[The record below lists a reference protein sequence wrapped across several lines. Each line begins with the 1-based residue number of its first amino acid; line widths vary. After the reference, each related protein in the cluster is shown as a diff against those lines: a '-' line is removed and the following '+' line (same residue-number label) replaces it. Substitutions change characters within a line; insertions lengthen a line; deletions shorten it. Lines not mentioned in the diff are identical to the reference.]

1 MKILV
6 PLDGST
12 TSEAAL
18 PLAVQLARTEKAGLV
33 LLTVTNVHP
42 APDPA
47 PCAPDL
53 VPIHDA
59 QLYLDAVR
67 RQLAPDHDDASTAVW
82 RGAPAATIVRAAMEY
97 GADYIVMTTHGRTGN
112 TRDMFGSVADAVLRN
127 APMAV
132 VVVRPRRE
140 PIPTPAGHPR
150 PTIAESC

>member
-12 TSEAAL
+12 IAEAAL
-18 PLAVQLARTEKAGLV
+18 PLARQLARTEKAELV

-47 PCAPDL
+47 PCDPNL

-59 QLYLDAVR
+59 QHYLDTAR
-67 RQLAPDHDDASTAVW
+67 RQLAPDYGDASTAVW
-82 RGAPAATIVRAAMEY
+82 RGAPGAAIVQAAVQY
-97 GADYIVMTTHGRTGN
+97 GADYIVMTTHGRTGY

-127 APMAV
+127 APMKV
-132 VVVRPRRE
+132 VVVRPRR
-140 PIPTPAGHPR
+140 
-150 PTIAESC
+150 